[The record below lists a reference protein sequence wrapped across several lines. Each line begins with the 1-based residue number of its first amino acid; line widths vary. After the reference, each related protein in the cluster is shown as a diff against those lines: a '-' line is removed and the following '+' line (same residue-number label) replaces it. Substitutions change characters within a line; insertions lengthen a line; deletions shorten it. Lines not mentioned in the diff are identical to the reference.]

1 MEIKLTLMNKFN
13 KVNKLLMDWNPL
25 GVTGPALSDE
35 YKGLVS
41 LILSKEG
48 IQDLEIFL
56 KQILSKKYGIEYE
69 DFDLVEKIVFN
80 KIIFDLSEVIFE

>member
-1 MEIKLTLMNKFN
+1 MNKFK

-25 GVTGPALSDE
+25 GVTSPVLSDE
-35 YKGLVS
+35 YMGLVS

-48 IQDLEIFL
+48 SQDLEIFL

-69 DFDLVEKIVFN
+69 DFDKVEKITFK
-80 KIIFDLSEVIFE
+80 KIIFDLSDVIFDK